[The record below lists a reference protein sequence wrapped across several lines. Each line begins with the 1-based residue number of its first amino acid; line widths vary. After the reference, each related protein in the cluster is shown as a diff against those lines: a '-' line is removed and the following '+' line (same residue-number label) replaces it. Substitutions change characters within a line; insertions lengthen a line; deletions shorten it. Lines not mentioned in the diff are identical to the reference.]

1 MSSIEWW
8 PLLAGLGL
16 FLFGMKLMEEAI
28 SKLTGRTFK
37 IFLRKHTANPVK
49 AVASGTITTAILQS
63 STLVTLLVMSFTGAG
78 IIGLKN
84 GIGIILGANL
94 GTTFTGWMVS
104 LLGFKLNIQTVVL
117 PVIALGGLGTI
128 FLKTERLLH
137 FSKFLMG
144 FGFIFMGLGFMKDS
158 FVSIAEGFNVS
169 ALQGKPLVMFLLTG
183 FLLTAAIQS
192 SSASVAIYLSALS
205 AGILSIEQAV
215 FMVMGSDLGT
225 TVTAMIGTVNANAV
239 KKKTGYAHLAINV
252 IQVSMAVL
260 FWRFY
265 FNIINQIIDV
275 NDTLIALVFFQSMM
289 NLAGI
294 VMLTPLLTPFTR
306 WIDSLVNATSGNHST
321 YIDQT
326 NPTEVVSAI
335 EALRKELKLFAHKTL
350 ETLKDFFEN
359 GSSSYEALKEYEN
372 EITRFYLITGQQI
385 MNKKESEMLSEL
397 SSAVRNWSL
406 AVKDVK
412 DVKHNYDA
420 LRNSSIDD
428 KYGFHLLIKEKQLA
442 FYRMVDELLN
452 NPDSG
457 MRSEARNLRRDLF
470 ALYNNKVNELFKRI
484 TEADIDYAGIMNLIR
499 EIGNSN
505 ELLAMETERVFN
517 HKVTE

>member
-1 MSSIEWW
+1 MSSVEWW

-37 IFLRKHTANPVK
+37 IFLRRHTANPVK
-49 AVASGTITTAILQS
+49 AVTAGTITTAILQS

-117 PVIALGGLGTI
+117 PVIAIGGLGTI

-144 FGFIFMGLGFMKDS
+144 FGFIFMGLGLMKDS
-158 FVSIAEGFNVS
+158 FMSIAEGFDASV
-169 ALQGKPLVMFLLTG
+169 LQGRPLIMFLLTG

-192 SSASVAIYLSALS
+192 SSASVAIYLSALA
-205 AGILSIEQAV
+205 AGILNIEQAV

-225 TVTAMIGTVNANAV
+225 TVTALIGTVNANAI
-239 KKKTGYAHLAINV
+239 KKKTGYAHFAINV
-252 IQVSMAVL
+252 IQVSMAVVL
-260 FWRFY
+260 WRFY
-265 FNIINQIIDV
+265 FHLIQHVLGV
-275 NDTLIALVFFQSMM
+275 NDPLIALVFFQSMM

-294 VMLTPLLTPFTR
+294 FLLTPLLTPFTR
-306 WIDSLVNATSGNHST
+306 WIDSLVNAASGNHSR

-326 NPTEVVSAI
+326 SPAEVVSAI
-335 EALRKELKLFAHKTL
+335 EALKKEVKLFARKSL
-350 ETLKDFFEN
+350 ETLNDFFEN
-359 GSSSYEALKEYEN
+359 GSSSYTALKEYEN
-372 EITRFYLITGQQI
+372 EITRFYLLTGQQP
-385 MNKKESEMLSEL
+385 MNKKESETVSEL

-420 LRNSSIDD
+420 LRNSSVDA
-428 KYGFHLLIKEKQLA
+428 KYQFHLLLKEKQQG
-442 FYRMVDELLN
+442 FYRIIGEILN
-452 NPDSG
+452 TSDALKLDKART
-457 MRSEARNLRRDLF
+457 MRQELF
-470 ALYNNKVNELFKRI
+470 ALYNSKASELFKQI
-484 TEADIDYAGIMNLIR
+484 TEADMDYSGIMNLIR

-505 ELLAMETERVFN
+505 ELVVMGADRETV
-517 HKVTE
+517 K